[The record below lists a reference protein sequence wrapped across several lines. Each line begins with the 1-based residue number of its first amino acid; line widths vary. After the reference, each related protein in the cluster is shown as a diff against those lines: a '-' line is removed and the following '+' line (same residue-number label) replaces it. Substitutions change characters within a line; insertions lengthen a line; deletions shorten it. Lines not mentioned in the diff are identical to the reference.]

1 MNICCRRAGVI
12 TFCFLLLASVAIAQ
26 KRSITEKDLFKFQ
39 WIGDP
44 QISPDGSQVAFVRVT
59 VDEKQAGYET
69 SIWIAATGG
78 GSVRKLT
85 SGKHDSSP
93 RWSSDGK
100 LLAFMRAVE
109 KDGKTQPPQIF
120 ILPVTGG
127 EAWPLTKM
135 PQGAGGPEWSPDGK
149 TLAFFSTANPED
161 MERAACEEKQG
172 LDPTSAASKP
182 ADAKVT
188 NKDDA
193 QKVDSKKEKDAKEK
207 IAEKCGKPEHE
218 PDIHV
223 VTRVEYRG
231 DNEGYFD
238 LSRPP
243 HIWKIG
249 VPSTPTDDGKP
260 TQITRG
266 EFAEDEFEWAKDGS
280 KIYFTSTR
288 NLEPYYE
295 LPQNAIYSV
304 PAAGGEITEV
314 ARITGTSQSISL
326 SPDGG
331 KIAFVGTANSPV
343 QSYTQSHLWVVEL
356 KDGAK
361 PKNLTARLDL
371 DISGGI
377 IGDQEPP
384 RGGSGVR
391 PLWSADGKSLT
402 VIVAR
407 QGRAN
412 LERFDAESGQ
422 NTPVTKGDQAV
433 TQYTSNGKETV
444 AAISTPTII
453 NDLYLV
459 GDDPAQAKR
468 LTDINE
474 KLFAELNL
482 TAPEEINYASFDGKK
497 MQGFVQKP
505 PDFDAK
511 KQYPLILNIHGG
523 PHTAYGYVF
532 FHEMQWMAAKGYVVL
547 YPNPRGST
555 SFGQEFANIIQFK
568 YPGDD
573 YHDLMAGVDE
583 LIKRG
588 YVDPKRLAVTGG
600 SGGGLLTNWVVGHTD
615 RFAAAVAQRDIASWT
630 AWWYSDDFVLF
641 RPMWFHKPPF
651 EEPADYRDRS
661 PISFINFV
669 KTPMMFIL
677 GDADLRT
684 PPSAGGEQMF
694 RALKYRK
701 IPAVMVR
708 FPAEGHELS
717 RSGQPWHR
725 IERLHHIVNWF
736 DVYLQDKKTNEYDLI
751 PPAEADWEKSAN

>member
-1 MNICCRRAGVI
+1 MNTCCRRAGVV

-69 SIWIAATGG
+69 SIWIAATGRRLG
-78 GSVRKLT
+78 ADADFRKARFV
-85 SGKHDSSP
+85 SSLVA
-93 RWSSDGK
+93 DGK

-207 IAEKCGKPEHE
+207 IAEKCGKPDHE

-243 HIWKIG
+243 AHLEDWCSIDSDGRREADANHERGVRRRRVRMGQGRLEDLLYVDAKLGALLRAAAECDLFGACVRRRDHRGCADYWDLAIDFPQPRRQQNRICRYCKQSG
-249 VPSTPTDDGKP
+249 AVLHAVPSLGC
-260 TQITRG
+260 
-266 EFAEDEFEWAKDGS
+266 
-280 KIYFTSTR
+280 
-288 NLEPYYE
+288 
-295 LPQNAIYSV
+295 
-304 PAAGGEITEV
+304 
-314 ARITGTSQSISL
+314 
-326 SPDGG
+326 
-331 KIAFVGTANSPV
+331 
-343 QSYTQSHLWVVEL
+343 EL

-433 TQYTSNGKETV
+433 TQYTSNGKQTV

-468 LTDINE
+468 LTEINE

-482 TAPEEINYASFDGKK
+482 TPPEEINYASFDGKK

-555 SFGQEFANIIQFK
+555 SFGEEFANIIQFK

-701 IPAVMVR
+701 IPTVMVR